1 MLAAIF
7 SFAGVL
13 YHLLGGAFGRISR
26 SGPGSNHGTVA
37 LIFSFWAAVLF
48 VGSAVALGIGAATEA
63 SGSDNDDESNEEEEE
78 DDDDDDD
85 DRALPPHRHRSGHL
99 RQSLRVSH
107 AVNLHMAC
115 CGQAV
120 ALLTSWPFSPF
131 STATAGPRHTPG
143 RTWPCTGCTA
153 WAGSQK
159 RRPSP
164 TRPPG

>member
-37 LIFSFWAAVLF
+37 PIFSFWAAVLF

-63 SGSDNDDESNEEEEE
+63 SGSDNDDESNEEEE

-85 DRALPPHRHRSGHL
+85 DDENSRMISVSGAAALEAVLVAAAGAWSTVEFLVARTSRYHRIATEVGIY
-99 RQSLRVSH
+99 VSRC
-107 AVNLHMAC
+107 A
-115 CGQAV
+115 
-120 ALLTSWPFSPF
+120 S
-131 STATAGPRHTPG
+131 RTP
-143 RTWPCTGCTA
+143 
-153 WAGSQK
+153 
-159 RRPSP
+159 
-164 TRPPG
+164 

>member
-63 SGSDNDDESNEEEEE
+63 SGSDNDDESNEEE

-85 DRALPPHRHRSGHL
+85 DDDENSRMISVSGAAALEAVLVAAAGAWNTGEFLVARTTRYHRIATEVGIY
-99 RQSLRVSH
+99 VSRC
-107 AVNLHMAC
+107 A
-115 CGQAV
+115 
-120 ALLTSWPFSPF
+120 S
-131 STATAGPRHTPG
+131 RTP
-143 RTWPCTGCTA
+143 
-153 WAGSQK
+153 
-159 RRPSP
+159 
-164 TRPPG
+164 

>member
-63 SGSDNDDESNEEEEE
+63 SGSDNDDESNEEEAE

-85 DRALPPHRHRSGHL
+85 DDDENSRMISVSGAAALEAVLVAAAGAWNTGEFLVARTTRYHRIATEVGIY
-99 RQSLRVSH
+99 VSRC
-107 AVNLHMAC
+107 A
-115 CGQAV
+115 
-120 ALLTSWPFSPF
+120 S
-131 STATAGPRHTPG
+131 RTP
-143 RTWPCTGCTA
+143 
-153 WAGSQK
+153 
-159 RRPSP
+159 
-164 TRPPG
+164 

>member
-63 SGSDNDDESNEEEEE
+63 SGSDNDDESNEEEAE
-78 DDDDDDD
+78 DDDDDENS
-85 DRALPPHRHRSGHL
+85 RMISVSGAAALEAVLVAAAGAWNTGEFLVARTTRYHRIATEVGIY
-99 RQSLRVSH
+99 VSRC
-107 AVNLHMAC
+107 A
-115 CGQAV
+115 
-120 ALLTSWPFSPF
+120 S
-131 STATAGPRHTPG
+131 RTP
-143 RTWPCTGCTA
+143 
-153 WAGSQK
+153 
-159 RRPSP
+159 
-164 TRPPG
+164 

>member
-85 DRALPPHRHRSGHL
+85 DENSRMISVSGAAALEAVLVAAAGAWNTGEFLVARTTRYHRIATEVGIY
-99 RQSLRVSH
+99 VSRC
-107 AVNLHMAC
+107 A
-115 CGQAV
+115 
-120 ALLTSWPFSPF
+120 S
-131 STATAGPRHTPG
+131 RTP
-143 RTWPCTGCTA
+143 
-153 WAGSQK
+153 
-159 RRPSP
+159 
-164 TRPPG
+164 

>member
-63 SGSDNDDESNEEEEE
+63 SGSDNDDESNEEEE

-85 DRALPPHRHRSGHL
+85 DDENSRMISVSGAAALEAVLVAAAGAWNTGEFLVARTTRYHRIATEVGIY
-99 RQSLRVSH
+99 VSRC
-107 AVNLHMAC
+107 A
-115 CGQAV
+115 
-120 ALLTSWPFSPF
+120 S
-131 STATAGPRHTPG
+131 RTP
-143 RTWPCTGCTA
+143 
-153 WAGSQK
+153 
-159 RRPSP
+159 
-164 TRPPG
+164 

>member
-37 LIFSFWAAVLF
+37 PIFSFWAAVLF

-63 SGSDNDDESNEEEEE
+63 SGSDNDDESNEEEAE

-85 DRALPPHRHRSGHL
+85 DDDDENSRMISVSGAAALEAVLVAAAGAWNTGEFLVARTTRYHRIATEVGIY
-99 RQSLRVSH
+99 VSRC
-107 AVNLHMAC
+107 A
-115 CGQAV
+115 
-120 ALLTSWPFSPF
+120 S
-131 STATAGPRHTPG
+131 RTP
-143 RTWPCTGCTA
+143 
-153 WAGSQK
+153 
-159 RRPSP
+159 
-164 TRPPG
+164 